1 MLSVCIICFEDRF
14 CTSRNGS
21 RSGNTGERKWETRPS
36 GNTMYLKGCW
46 SFYYTCIIYAYTIYL
61 NLKLWVGLL
70 KNWASF
76 KDTLT
81 LDQSLLNKT
90 IKFFFKYNTT
100 HTYEFPSCSYRPVIG
115 PEEDYITDVD
125 VVRYTK
131 QHGKNVS

>member
-1 MLSVCIICFEDRF
+1 MGGPTE
-14 CTSRNGS
+14 
-21 RSGNTGERKWETRPS
+21 
-36 GNTMYLKGCW
+36 
-46 SFYYTCIIYAYTIYL
+46 
-61 NLKLWVGLL
+61 KLGKL
-70 KNWASF
+70 

-125 VVRYTK
+125 VIRYTK